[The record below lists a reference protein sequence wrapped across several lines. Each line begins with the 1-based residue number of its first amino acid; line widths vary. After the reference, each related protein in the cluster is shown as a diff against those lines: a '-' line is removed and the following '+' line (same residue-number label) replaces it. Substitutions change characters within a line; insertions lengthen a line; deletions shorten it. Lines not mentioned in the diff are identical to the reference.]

1 MRGLTAK
8 VTSGLLPLPEVSLQ
22 ALEDEVTV
30 ESVLH
35 GKIAA
40 GRRGLACLAC
50 GQHLEVV
57 HSLTGERLSAYR
69 FSAVNQQPPVILAM
83 KEFSWQKRVGLL
95 IGLEEAEGSV
105 LCLYDL
111 GVSRVVKAVVLPGRV
126 TAIEPIIS
134 HGGASAGTQHL
145 HPSLRWLFG
154 VAAVVTDVGQ
164 ILLIDLCLDDM
175 SCSQNELEAS
185 DLEVVTSI
193 PAEVPHIRETVMREG
208 RHLCFQLVSPSG
220 TPVSALRYISRTNQ
234 LAVGFSDGYL
244 ALWNMKSMK
253 REYYTQLEGGRVPVY
268 AVTFQ
273 EPENDPRNC
282 CYLWAVQS
290 TQDSEGDVL
299 SLHLLQLAFGDRKCL
314 ASGQVLYEGLEYCE
328 ERYTLDLTGG
338 MFPLRGQTSNTKLL
352 GCQSIEKYR
361 YHGDR
366 EEALS
371 PDTSVSVF
379 TWQVNIYGQGKPSM
393 YLGLFDINRWYHAQ
407 MPDSLRS
414 GEYLHNCS
422 YFALWSLDS
431 VVNKTYPHYILD
443 ILVNERS
450 LSRGIPPSY
459 PPPEQFFNANIYN
472 FDATC
477 LLNSGI
483 VHITC
488 NGFQKET
495 LRFLKKSG
503 ASLSEFIPDGY
514 NRCLMAG
521 LLSPRLTDTHPSS
534 LSQEEQLEAILSA
547 AIHTSCL
554 GLLTGCIKKWTKE
567 EQPNSAANLRFVL
580 EWTWNKVVFT
590 KEEFDRLCTP
600 LFDGSCR
607 FADPQTIQALQ
618 QCYLLLSNL
627 NSVLNCFT
635 TEAQE
640 ITERG
645 LMDLHKK
652 CLVTQLICQY
662 TQVVLWFCHSG
673 LLPEGLDDAVQL
685 SRLYYNYPIIQNY
698 YTSRRQKCERL
709 ARGKWSPDCLMID
722 EMVSQLGDG
731 VERLWKR
738 DEGGTGKY
746 PPSSL
751 HALLD
756 IYLLDDVTETSKHAV
771 TIYLLLDIMYSFPN
785 KTDTCIESFPTAFA
799 IPWGQV
805 KLIQGFWLIDHN
817 DYGSGL
823 DLLFHPATVK
833 PVSWQHSKII
843 QAFMSQGEHR
853 QALRYIQTMKPTV
866 SSGDDVILHLTV
878 LLSNKYMVEAW
889 TFLRQHSTSLN
900 VEQLLTHTYKV
911 CQETGLME
919 DLLKLPF
926 TDLEQ
931 DCLVKFLQSSTNI
944 RNHEFL
950 LVHYL
955 QRANYVSALRL
966 NQTLKTNF
974 SNDRDPRL
982 RERSEVRNAIVEQYG
997 KVLPKIQRRLAIEQA
1012 KPYHL
1017 STSPVLREVSRPQPL
1032 STVTKQAATG
1042 AVLTRSAF
1050 ISNVLSKIGEI
1061 WACTEPKGGTSA
1073 HKSPRR
1079 EPSPLPHPQVP
1090 EAFVGTPIL
1099 KASQKVSRPLDL
1111 VVHPVRQPC
1120 QRLGF
1125 IQQTP
1130 KRSPLYVASSSL
1142 FRGSHHSPSRTIEL
1156 RVLETPFVVKRA
1168 KTLAMS
1174 VTSSGFAEFTP
1185 QSILRSGLRTPPLPS
1200 PSLSP
1205 GRSVTPPLRLK
1216 ETRISFM
1223 EEGMATKRIPGAAD
1237 DSKTRLSVTTPLHKC
1252 GGPAKSEWLK
1262 SKAKTTAFSLSSPE
1276 KDHQEV
1282 EVRSQ
1287 DTPSQSLE
1295 KLDMS
1300 RESSGASTRSDQT
1313 TLEYQDAP
1321 SPGDL
1326 EDIFVASRPESSS
1339 TELINLTEPTEKDSD
1354 KDVPE
1359 SEVTPPDLEK
1369 QTGTVDG
1376 AKTKDLLVAEEVL
1389 ADFSPLRPIPGGGAS
1404 RCAPPAHDG
1413 KILTL
1418 KSQVPVL
1425 DEGLVSVETCTSAFR
1440 AGNSQSLADVHG
1452 DSGDSGLAIPE
1463 SPVISEHKPDQEI
1476 TLNLQEDH
1484 KVELD
1489 VLKASV
1495 DLAEE
1500 KPPVS
1505 DDPPDP
1511 QEIHVTEHEKLGV
1524 QDSEHEARSL
1534 SFNELYPSGTLKLQY
1549 NFDTIEQQFCD
1560 LPDNKDSAECDV
1572 AEVDGELFG
1581 AQSNFTLILEG
1592 EEGELETGDS
1602 AASNVLAPAA
1612 NTVAEEK
1619 HVCSEENGGHDAELP
1634 TVLTSDQE
1642 SQKVETLPYVPEP
1655 IKVAIAENLLDII
1668 KDTRSKEIT
1677 SDTAEQQS
1685 IHENIP
1691 LISQQ
1696 VTKVVKS
1703 TLKTVQET
1711 STVTINVSQLDD
1723 TISSR
1728 TRRRGR
1734 VQNLSVQSAQQEESV
1749 AVATPDR
1756 LGLLDRRT
1764 RKRKEIS
1771 GSFEGACSDIKVIS
1785 QNLQIPQNSV
1795 TPRRGRKRTED
1806 NQDMLESDRPMEQDL
1821 EVTPDSRLRR
1831 VKPSQLLEPATG
1843 KTKLSSVTKK
1853 TPKGIKKS
1861 VEYPESV
1868 EMVDLDLTV
1877 SKVAHPSGSTRKLRS
1892 ATLET
1897 SKKTG
1902 HKPDGET
1909 KLSSVTKKTPKGI
1922 KKSVDYPES
1931 VEMVDLDL
1939 KVNKVARPSGST
1951 RKLRSAN
1958 LEAAE
1963 SRGHKPDGKPMDEP
1977 PPVKPD
1983 KSPKKRESSTLDVT
1997 EDSKLDSSQ
2006 LSLQA
2011 EFGRPRKRGRPRK
2024 VNPSGDVRSKAAK
2037 EVKSPKRRSGTLS
2050 SQRRSTGKNP
2060 AKRKTDVA
2068 KTPLEKS
2075 ALVPNELAVVTG
2087 SKKKLMKR
2095 TEDPNQT
2102 CALRPV
2108 SEKYT
2113 DEEMTAMETD
2123 NLEERGLASAAPPK
2137 SSRSTRTRSSK
2148 AISFPDL
2155 SEPKN
2160 EFVFSTPVSKV
2171 PRKEKGKKIEAPAQ
2185 LQELVSDIPSRFVFS
2200 PPASRTRRKT
2210 TSNTS
2215 RAGDELKDNAPLM
2228 ETVRRPK
2235 VKTTRTAKTKQA
2247 SRSKE
2252 EDNWSPPPVKIQL
2265 ISPLASPV
2273 DGVQSKPRRA
2283 TAVAGRAPGRSRKK
2297 LSSLPKQVLRRKML

>member
-1 MRGLTAK
+1 
-8 VTSGLLPLPEVSLQ
+8 
-22 ALEDEVTV
+22 
-30 ESVLH
+30 
-35 GKIAA
+35 
-40 GRRGLACLAC
+40 
-50 GQHLEVV
+50 
-57 HSLTGERLSAYR
+57 
-69 FSAVNQQPPVILAM
+69 
-83 KEFSWQKRVGLL
+83 
-95 IGLEEAEGSV
+95 
-105 LCLYDL
+105 
-111 GVSRVVKAVVLPGRV
+111 
-126 TAIEPIIS
+126 
-134 HGGASAGTQHL
+134 
-145 HPSLRWLFG
+145 
-154 VAAVVTDVGQ
+154 
-164 ILLIDLCLDDM
+164 
-175 SCSQNELEAS
+175 
-185 DLEVVTSI
+185 
-193 PAEVPHIRETVMREG
+193 
-208 RHLCFQLVSPSG
+208 
-220 TPVSALRYISRTNQ
+220 
-234 LAVGFSDGYL
+234 
-244 ALWNMKSMK
+244 
-253 REYYTQLEGGRVPVY
+253 
-268 AVTFQ
+268 
-273 EPENDPRNC
+273 
-282 CYLWAVQS
+282 
-290 TQDSEGDVL
+290 
-299 SLHLLQLAFGDRKCL
+299 
-314 ASGQVLYEGLEYCE
+314 
-328 ERYTLDLTGG
+328 
-338 MFPLRGQTSNTKLL
+338 
-352 GCQSIEKYR
+352 
-361 YHGDR
+361 
-366 EEALS
+366 
-371 PDTSVSVF
+371 
-379 TWQVNIYGQGKPSM
+379 
-393 YLGLFDINRWYHAQ
+393 
-407 MPDSLRS
+407 
-414 GEYLHNCS
+414 
-422 YFALWSLDS
+422 
-431 VVNKTYPHYILD
+431 
-443 ILVNERS
+443 
-450 LSRGIPPSY
+450 
-459 PPPEQFFNANIYN
+459 
-472 FDATC
+472 
-477 LLNSGI
+477 
-483 VHITC
+483 
-488 NGFQKET
+488 
-495 LRFLKKSG
+495 
-503 ASLSEFIPDGY
+503 
-514 NRCLMAG
+514 
-521 LLSPRLTDTHPSS
+521 
-534 LSQEEQLEAILSA
+534 
-547 AIHTSCL
+547 
-554 GLLTGCIKKWTKE
+554 
-567 EQPNSAANLRFVL
+567 
-580 EWTWNKVVFT
+580 
-590 KEEFDRLCTP
+590 
-600 LFDGSCR
+600 
-607 FADPQTIQALQ
+607 
-618 QCYLLLSNL
+618 
-627 NSVLNCFT
+627 
-635 TEAQE
+635 
-640 ITERG
+640 
-645 LMDLHKK
+645 
-652 CLVTQLICQY
+652 
-662 TQVVLWFCHSG
+662 
-673 LLPEGLDDAVQL
+673 
-685 SRLYYNYPIIQNY
+685 
-698 YTSRRQKCERL
+698 
-709 ARGKWSPDCLMID
+709 
-722 EMVSQLGDG
+722 
-731 VERLWKR
+731 
-738 DEGGTGKY
+738 
-746 PPSSL
+746 
-751 HALLD
+751 
-756 IYLLDDVTETSKHAV
+756 
-771 TIYLLLDIMYSFPN
+771 
-785 KTDTCIESFPTAFA
+785 
-799 IPWGQV
+799 
-805 KLIQGFWLIDHN
+805 
-817 DYGSGL
+817 
-823 DLLFHPATVK
+823 
-833 PVSWQHSKII
+833 
-843 QAFMSQGEHR
+843 
-853 QALRYIQTMKPTV
+853 
-866 SSGDDVILHLTV
+866 
-878 LLSNKYMVEAW
+878 
-889 TFLRQHSTSLN
+889 
-900 VEQLLTHTYKV
+900 
-911 CQETGLME
+911 
-919 DLLKLPF
+919 
-926 TDLEQ
+926 
-931 DCLVKFLQSSTNI
+931 
-944 RNHEFL
+944 
-950 LVHYL
+950 
-955 QRANYVSALRL
+955 
-966 NQTLKTNF
+966 
-974 SNDRDPRL
+974 
-982 RERSEVRNAIVEQYG
+982 
-997 KVLPKIQRRLAIEQA
+997 
-1012 KPYHL
+1012 
-1017 STSPVLREVSRPQPL
+1017 
-1032 STVTKQAATG
+1032 
-1042 AVLTRSAF
+1042 
-1050 ISNVLSKIGEI
+1050 
-1061 WACTEPKGGTSA
+1061 
-1073 HKSPRR
+1073 
-1079 EPSPLPHPQVP
+1079 
-1090 EAFVGTPIL
+1090 
-1099 KASQKVSRPLDL
+1099 
-1111 VVHPVRQPC
+1111 
-1120 QRLGF
+1120 
-1125 IQQTP
+1125 
-1130 KRSPLYVASSSL
+1130 
-1142 FRGSHHSPSRTIEL
+1142 
-1156 RVLETPFVVKRA
+1156 
-1168 KTLAMS
+1168 
-1174 VTSSGFAEFTP
+1174 
-1185 QSILRSGLRTPPLPS
+1185 
-1200 PSLSP
+1200 
-1205 GRSVTPPLRLK
+1205 
-1216 ETRISFM
+1216 
-1223 EEGMATKRIPGAAD
+1223 
-1237 DSKTRLSVTTPLHKC
+1237 
-1252 GGPAKSEWLK
+1252 
-1262 SKAKTTAFSLSSPE
+1262 
-1276 KDHQEV
+1276 
-1282 EVRSQ
+1282 
-1287 DTPSQSLE
+1287 
-1295 KLDMS
+1295 
-1300 RESSGASTRSDQT
+1300 
-1313 TLEYQDAP
+1313 
-1321 SPGDL
+1321 
-1326 EDIFVASRPESSS
+1326 
-1339 TELINLTEPTEKDSD
+1339 
-1354 KDVPE
+1354 
-1359 SEVTPPDLEK
+1359 
-1369 QTGTVDG
+1369 
-1376 AKTKDLLVAEEVL
+1376 
-1389 ADFSPLRPIPGGGAS
+1389 
-1404 RCAPPAHDG
+1404 
-1413 KILTL
+1413 
-1418 KSQVPVL
+1418 
-1425 DEGLVSVETCTSAFR
+1425 
-1440 AGNSQSLADVHG
+1440 
-1452 DSGDSGLAIPE
+1452 
-1463 SPVISEHKPDQEI
+1463 
-1476 TLNLQEDH
+1476 
-1484 KVELD
+1484 
-1489 VLKASV
+1489 
-1495 DLAEE
+1495 
-1500 KPPVS
+1500 
-1505 DDPPDP
+1505 
-1511 QEIHVTEHEKLGV
+1511 VTEHEKLGV

-1983 KSPKKRESSTLDVT
+1983 KSPKKRASSTLDVT

-2037 EVKSPKRRSGTLS
+2037 EVKSPK
-2050 SQRRSTGKNP
+2050 RRSTGKNP

-2252 EDNWSPPPVKIQL
+2252 EDNWSPPPVKIRL